1 MHVDNFVRTSRIMIH
16 LTNLSPV
23 KFIQLF
29 EDKVEIVYQNPQ
41 IFPWAKKKKKKKND
55 TRMSS
60 IAIRRS
66 LRMQIKWT
74 NRSRPKKREREKEDQ
89 CTRPSNE
96 RKAIVFNELLIR
108 GLCNSEFL
116 FERSETITL
125 ESDKLMKFRYSCKAR
140 IPFHSP
146 LRKIERRPFKEMFLR
161 LKKAELYRH

>member
-66 LRMQIKWT
+66 LRTQIKWT
-74 NRSRPKKREREKEDQ
+74 NRSHPKKREREKEDQ

-140 IPFHSP
+140 ITVS
-146 LRKIERRPFKEMFLR
+146 LASSKNREKIFQRDVPSTKES
-161 LKKAELYRH
+161 